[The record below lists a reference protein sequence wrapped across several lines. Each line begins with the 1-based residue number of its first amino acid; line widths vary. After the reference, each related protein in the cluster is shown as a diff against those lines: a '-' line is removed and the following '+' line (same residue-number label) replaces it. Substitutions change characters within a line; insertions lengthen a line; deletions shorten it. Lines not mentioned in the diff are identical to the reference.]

1 MKKLLPWVSLI
12 LLLAFTALIFSFSL
26 DSAVESDAKSEDVTR
41 FLQTVCDF
49 LRLDIEMVN
58 GVIRKAA
65 HFVEFA
71 ILGALAYICSRAFG
85 YGASPA
91 MLYSIIVATIDETI
105 QIYSPERFSS
115 TEDVLLDFA
124 GALFGI
130 LIIFLLNLIIKK
142 KNEKRAVR

>member
-1 MKKLLPWVSLI
+1 MKKLFPWISLI

-49 LRLDIEMVN
+49 LKLDIEMVN
-58 GVIRKAA
+58 GVIRKVA

-91 MLYSIIVATIDETI
+91 MLYSIIAATVDETI

-115 TEDVLLDFA
+115 TEDVLLDFS

-130 LIIFLLNLIIKK
+130 LIVFLFSILRKNNLS
-142 KNEKRAVR
+142 RR

>member
-1 MKKLLPWVSLI
+1 M
-12 LLLAFTALIFSFSL
+12 
-26 DSAVESDAKSEDVTR
+26 
-41 FLQTVCDF
+41 
-49 LRLDIEMVN
+49 
-58 GVIRKAA
+58 
-65 HFVEFA
+65 
-71 ILGALAYICSRAFG
+71 
-85 YGASPA
+85 
-91 MLYSIIVATIDETI
+91 ATIDETI